1 MKGPNHPDQLKHV
14 EQDMALLGHELDNV
28 LNGLLGM
35 SHLLR
40 ESGLNPEQECWSRA
54 IEHAGRQLRQLV
66 STFRAG
72 PGLADS
78 EPVSRIQC
86 IDGIDLL
93 EQVLLSHTPA
103 ALANGDRLL
112 LTVTPEVRRH
122 WGCDPCLLRQV
133 LDNLLGNAIKFTTD
147 GEVLLHVATLRLRPG
162 WLRMTVLDTGPGI
175 DPAVGERIFEAGNQ
189 GHPDTQSQFGGS
201 GLGLFICRRAVTA
214 LGGTLTWS
222 PAQGGGS
229 RFEILLSAGVQAG
242 NRCGPGA
249 GVQDGPAAGLAH
261 WPADRPAHWLARS
274 SLILPRLSCRLALSG
289 HLFESVS
296 GWLER
301 LGVPWQPAGAVE
313 RAIEPAGLAV
323 VVSEHPAAAGQPGP
337 TLLLQPLNGG
347 RKPIHACA
355 VPAPVLCCTLGPALL
370 GMALEWLWLS
380 NEKPGSAP

>member
-1 MKGPNHPDQLKHV
+1 MKRQNHPDQLKHV

-40 ESGLNPEQECWSRA
+40 ESGLNAEQERWSRA
-54 IEHAGRQLRQLV
+54 IEHAGRQLRRLV

-72 PGLADS
+72 PGLAHQ
-78 EPVSRIQC
+78 EPVAHVQC

-93 EQVLLSHTPA
+93 EQVLLSHAPA

-122 WGCDPCLLRQV
+122 WVCDPCLLRQV
-133 LDNLLGNAIKFTTD
+133 LDNLLGNAIKFTAG
-147 GEVLLHVATLRLRPG
+147 GEVLLHVAALGLRPG

-189 GHPDTQSQFGGS
+189 GHPDTQSRFGGS
-201 GLGLFICRRAVTA
+201 GLGLFVCRRAAAA
-214 LGGTLTWS
+214 LGGTLNWS

-229 RFEILLSAGVQAG
+229 RFEILLMAD
-242 NRCGPGA
+242 GPGEGPVD
-249 GVQDGPAAGLAH
+249 GV
-261 WPADRPAHWLARS
+261 ARS
-274 SLILPRLSCRLALSG
+274 RLILPHLSCRLALSG
-289 HLFESVS
+289 HLLESVS

-301 LGVPWQPAGAVE
+301 LGVPWEPAGAIE
-313 RAIEPAGLAV
+313 RAINPAGLV
-323 VVSEHPAAAGQPGP
+323 VGVSEHPAAAGQPGP
-337 TLLLQPLNGG
+337 TLLLQPLNDGG
-347 RKPIHACA
+347 KRVHACA

-370 GMALEWLWLS
+370 GIALEWLWLR
-380 NEKPGSAP
+380 NETPGSAP